1 MLLILVN
8 VMKISCI
15 LLYFQKIKNLKL
27 HKNLFFIM
35 VTSIKEMVEA
45 EMHFGHQTRKWNPKM
60 EAYIYA
66 ERNGIHIIDLIQ
78 TYYHLKTVSA
88 FLMKQTKQGKKILFV
103 GTKKQAAKLVE
114 QAALQCDSYFVN
126 QRWLGGMLT
135 NWKTIK
141 LSIKKLNELEQR
153 EKNDEFKIL
162 PKKEAATYK
171 KQKEKLQKYLSGL
184 QKMHSVP
191 DIVLIIGQLEEMNAV
206 KECQKLNLRSV
217 TILDTDC
224 DPTLADLF
232 IPAND
237 DSVSS
242 LKIILNEFVQAINL
256 GKKSYQENQHEFSR
270 NSQAKRNLGS
280 AKNLVR
286 HKNK

>member
-1 MLLILVN
+1 
-8 VMKISCI
+8 
-15 LLYFQKIKNLKL
+15 
-27 HKNLFFIM
+27 M

-60 EAYIYA
+60 ASYIYA

-78 TYYHLKTVSA
+78 TYYHLKKVST
-88 FLMKQTKQGKKILFV
+88 FLTQAAGQGNKFLFV
-103 GTKKQAAKLVE
+103 GTKKQASKLVA
-114 QAALQCDSYFVN
+114 QAALQCNSHFVN

-141 LSIKKLNELEQR
+141 ASIKKLNELER
-153 EKNDEFKIL
+153 KEKNKEFDIL
-162 PKKEAATYK
+162 PKKQAAMYR
-171 KQKEKLQKYLSGL
+171 KEKERLQKYLSGL
-184 QKMHSVP
+184 QKMDSIP
-191 DIVLIIGQLEEMNAV
+191 DIVIIIGQIEEMNAV

-224 DPTLADLF
+224 DPMVADLF

-242 LKIILNEFVQAINL
+242 LKIILNEFVQAINI
-256 GKKSYQENQHEFSR
+256 GKKNYQGKKEDFSR
-270 NSQAKRNLGS
+270 NSNIKRNKI
-280 AKNLVR
+280 AIKNF
-286 HKNK
+286 K